1 MQAAPADEV
10 FRALADEQR
19 RLVVR
24 YLLDETDGVASE
36 QDVAD
41 YVSAHGTEGAGEA
54 LVELR
59 HSTLPMLDEAG
70 LIRYDA
76 DRGRVR
82 DRSDDI
88 VENVLTAVEE
98 T

>member
-36 QDVAD
+36 QEVAD
-41 YVSAHGTEGAGEA
+41 YVSAHGTEEA
-54 LVELR
+54 LVRLQ

-70 LIRYDA
+70 LVRYDPE
-76 DRGRVR
+76 RGRVR
-82 DRSDDI
+82 DRSDGV
-88 VENVLTAVEE
+88 VEDVLTAVEGR
-98 T
+98 

>member
-36 QDVAD
+36 QEVAD
-41 YVSAHGTEGAGEA
+41 YVSAHGTEEGAEA
-54 LVELR
+54 LVGLR

-88 VENVLTAVEE
+88 VENVLTAVGG